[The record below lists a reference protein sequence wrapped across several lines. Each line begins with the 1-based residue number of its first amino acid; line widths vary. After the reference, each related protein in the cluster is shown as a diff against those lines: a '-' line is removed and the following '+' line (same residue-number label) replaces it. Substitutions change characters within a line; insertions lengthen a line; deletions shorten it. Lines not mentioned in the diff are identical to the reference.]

1 MHDDNLTI
9 TRHALLQLSHE
20 LGRPEHRLAILGE
33 GNTSAR
39 VDDQTFLVKASGS
52 ELRSLRPEQLVQVRF
67 DRILALLEQNLD
79 DAATH
84 EALLAARVEANAAK
98 PSVETSFHAWLLRQE
113 GVSVVGH
120 THSIEVNKILCSDK
134 AELFAARRLFP
145 DEIVCCVPRSLLIDY
160 VDPGTLLACAIR
172 DGWQRF
178 VAENGFAPRLILL
191 KNHGMIAVGANA
203 GAVLATTFMAIKAA
217 EIFNGACAN
226 GEVVFMPEHEVQ
238 RIYSRQDEHYR
249 QRMLKLM

>member
-1 MHDDNLTI
+1 MNNSQLPKIRET
-9 TRHALLQLSHE
+9 LLQLSHE

-39 VDDQTFLVKASGS
+39 VDEETFLVKASGS
-52 ELRSLRPEQLVQVRF
+52 ELRNLQSEQLVQVRF
-67 DRILALLEQNLD
+67 DRILTLLEQPLD
-79 DAATH
+79 DAATN
-84 EALLAARVEANAAK
+84 EALLAARVDAAAAK

-113 GVSVVGH
+113 GVNFVGH

-134 AELFAARRLFP
+134 AELFAMRRLFP
-145 DEIVCCVPRSLLIDY
+145 DEIVCCGPRSLLIEY
-160 VDPGTLLACAIR
+160 VDPGTLLAIAIR
-172 DGWQRF
+172 DGWKNF

-191 KNHGMIAVGANA
+191 KNHGMIAVGASA
-203 GAVLATTFMAIKAA
+203 GAVLATTFMAMKAA

-226 GEVVFMPEHEVQ
+226 GEVIFMPEHEVQ

-249 QRMLKLM
+249 QRMLELL

>member
-1 MHDDNLTI
+1 MNDAKLTS
-9 TRHALLQLSHE
+9 TRHALLQFSHE
-20 LGRPEHRLAILGE
+20 LGKPEHRLAILGE

-39 VDDQTFLVKASGS
+39 VDEETLFVKASGS
-52 ELRSLRPEQLVQVRF
+52 ELRSLLPEQLVHVRF

-79 DAATH
+79 DAATNA
-84 EALLAARVEANAAK
+84 ALLAARVDETAAK

-113 GVSVVGH
+113 GVHFVGH

-134 AELFAARRLFP
+134 AALFATQRLFP
-145 DEIVCCVPRSLLIDY
+145 DEIVCCGPRSLLIEY

-172 DGWQRF
+172 EGWQRF

-191 KNHGMIAVGANA
+191 KNHGMIAVGASA
-203 GAVLATTFMAIKAA
+203 GAVLATTFMAMKAA

-226 GEVVFMPEHEVQ
+226 GKIVFMPEQEVQ

-249 QRMLKLM
+249 QRMLKLL

>member
-1 MHDDNLTI
+1 MSDSQLHKVRETLI
-9 TRHALLQLSHE
+9 QLSHE
-20 LGRPEHRLAILGE
+20 LARPEHRLAILGE

-39 VDDQTFLVKASGS
+39 VDEDTFLVKASGS
-52 ELRSLRPEQLVQVRF
+52 ELRSLQPDKLVQVRF
-67 DRILALLEQNLD
+67 DRVLALLEQGLD

-84 EALLAARVEANAAK
+84 EVLLAARVDANAAK

-113 GVSVVGH
+113 GVHFVGH

-134 AELFAARRLFP
+134 AELFATQRLFP
-145 DEIVCCVPRSLLIDY
+145 DEIVCCGPRSLLIEY
-160 VDPGTLLACAIR
+160 VDPGTLLAIAIR
-172 DGWQRF
+172 EGWQSF
-178 VAENGFAPRLILL
+178 VGENGFAPRLILL
-191 KNHGMIAVGANA
+191 QNHGMIAVGASA

-226 GEVVFMPEHEVQ
+226 GKIVFMPEHEVQ

-249 QRMLKLM
+249 QRMLKLL